1 MNFKFFLLIVL
12 LVFLFILLLLIWYG
26 EGMRYVNL
34 NGNEK
39 DDLLRLDREYKN
51 IRRVKSK
58 MGTKVVVS
66 LTTIPDRINKLIPT
80 LSSIYNQSVRVDEIR
95 LNIPYVSRRGKGY
108 KIPTYFECSE
118 DRNAKLLKRCKY
130 IKVKRVAKDVGPST
144 KLLPTVRDEE
154 EDTRI
159 IVIDDDQI
167 YGSCFIEKLV
177 ETFEEKKGKVAVT
190 NYGAKFKASS
200 WDRVSTYGCGGGY
213 VDILFGCGGYILIP
227 KMLPKEVFDYSIAPE
242 SAIYVDDNWISGWLR
257 HNNVKIYMMGLKK
270 GTCFFLSQSTLHT
283 LSLSSGP
290 NKNKKHEKIV
300 NKWFRDLEN

>member
-1 MNFKFFLLIVL
+1 MLKERNDKIFLLVVL
-12 LVFLFILLLLIWYG
+12 LVFLFILLFLIWYG
-26 EGMRYVNL
+26 EGVRYVSI

-39 DDLLRLDREYKN
+39 GDLLRLDREYKN
-51 IRRVKSK
+51 IPRVKSK

-80 LSSIYNQSVRVDEIR
+80 LSSIYNQTVRVDEIR
-95 LNIPYVSRRGKGY
+95 LNIPYVSRRGKKY
-108 KIPTYFECSE
+108 EIPTYL
-118 DRNAKLLKRCKY
+118 KLCKY
-130 IKVKRVAKDVGPST
+130 IKVKRVAKDLGPST

-154 EDTRI
+154 KDTRI

-167 YGSCFIEKLV
+167 YGSYFIEKLV

-190 NYGAKFKASS
+190 NYGAKIKASS
-200 WDRVSTYGCGGGY
+200 WDRVRTYGYGGGY
-213 VDILFGCGGYILIP
+213 VDILFGCGGYILAP
-227 KMLPKEVFDYSIAPE
+227 KMLPKEVFDYSLAPE

-257 HNNVKIYMMGLKK
+257 RNNVKIYMMGLKK